1 MKIDNAIIKKLM
13 GIVGTEH
20 SSTEKED
27 LLVYSYDATKQKALP
42 DIVLSPHSTKEVSAI
57 MTVADK
63 HRIPVYPRGA
73 GSGLSGGSIPLEGGI
88 VLNMAGMNRIIE
100 IDEKNLIAVVEPGV
114 VVKDLQDRVEKIGLF
129 YPPDP
134 ASNMMATMG
143 GTVAECAGGLRCVKY
158 GVTRDYV
165 LGVEAVMPNGDIM
178 NFGVRTLKGVTGYD
192 ITRLLVGSE
201 GTLAIITK
209 IIVKL
214 VPKPSFIRTF
224 LVFFDEIETVVRSVV
239 DIIAPRIIP
248 ATLEMIDETCYRA
261 VQEYKG
267 LESSERTKGILLIEL
282 DGDEAGVESQ
292 KESVEDICKNNGALE
307 VMTTTD
313 PEEMEEIWDVRKSI
327 SPALYTIAK
336 KKINE
341 DICVPRSVMSEAF
354 RRIEEIGKKH
364 DVTIA
369 KFGHAG
375 DGNVHINVLVG
386 DENPETLEPAYAAI
400 EEIMRTTIELGG
412 TLSGEHGIGIA
423 KSAYLR
429 FEIPEKEMELMRTL
443 KRVFD
448 PNNILNPGKIF
459 PE

>member
-1 MKIDNAIIKKLM
+1 
-13 GIVGTEH
+13 
-20 SSTEKED
+20 
-27 LLVYSYDATKQKALP
+27 
-42 DIVLSPHSTKEVSAI
+42 
-57 MTVADK
+57 
-63 HRIPVYPRGA
+63 
-73 GSGLSGGSIPLEGGI
+73 
-88 VLNMAGMNRIIE
+88 
-100 IDEKNLIAVVEPGV
+100 
-114 VVKDLQDRVEKIGLF
+114 
-129 YPPDP
+129 
-134 ASNMMATMG
+134 
-143 GTVAECAGGLRCVKY
+143 
-158 GVTRDYV
+158 
-165 LGVEAVMPNGDIM
+165 
-178 NFGVRTLKGVTGYD
+178 
-192 ITRLLVGSE
+192 
-201 GTLAIITK
+201 
-209 IIVKL
+209 
-214 VPKPSFIRTF
+214 
-224 LVFFDEIETVVRSVV
+224 
-239 DIIAPRIIP
+239 
-248 ATLEMIDETCYRA
+248 
-261 VQEYKG
+261 
-267 LESSERTKGILLIEL
+267 
-282 DGDEAGVESQ
+282 
-292 KESVEDICKNNGALE
+292 
-307 VMTTTD
+307 MTTTD